1 MDEERK
7 EPISEEQA
15 GAGTASSASAA
26 AEGDEAAAA
35 RASGTAASAE
45 SAEQPAGVAGNQ
57 VERIK
62 DQAAA
67 ARDAERL
74 GKVTIMAPPRQEN
87 WYRNW
92 DDEIEVEAPDEPAE
106 AGRSHNKRQ
115 LALIAVAVVLAA
127 FAGAAGGA
135 LTNANLFQ
143 SGSSE
148 TTTKAQTQ
156 ARALDEQVAKLQT
169 EVAALKASV
178 DQAAKTTSAQIG
190 KAADRLEKIEKAQAE
205 PAQKIARLTETVEKL
220 RTAQVEKPAPAPAPT
235 QVASAAQDITGSIAP
250 KPAPKPTEVNR
261 LPTVDGWVLRDVY
274 DGGAVVVGREGT
286 FEVYAGDP
294 LPGLGRVDAIR
305 RQDGRWVVVTSRGLI
320 VAR

>member
-1 MDEERK
+1 MDEQRK
-7 EPISEEQA
+7 EPNSEEQA
-15 GAGTASSASAA
+15 GAGIASSASAA
-26 AEGDEAAAA
+26 GDDNAAAHA
-35 RASGTAASAE
+35 GGAE
-45 SAEQPAGVAGNQ
+45 PSDESTEQPAAPGNQ

-62 DQAAA
+62 DKAAT
-67 ARDAERL
+67 ARDADRL

-92 DDEIEVEAPDEPAE
+92 DDEIEVEAPEEPAD

-143 SGSSE
+143 SGSTE
-148 TTTKAQTQ
+148 TATKAQTQ
-156 ARALDEQVAKLQT
+156 AQALDAQVAKLQT

-178 DQAAKTTSAQIG
+178 DQAAKATSAQIG
-190 KAADRLEKIEKAQAE
+190 KATDRLEKIEKAQAE
-205 PAQKIARLTETVEKL
+205 PTQKIAKLTETVEKL
-220 RTAQVEKPAPAPAPT
+220 RTAQAEKPAPAPAPT
-235 QVASAAQDITGSIAP
+235 QVASAAQDVTGSVSP
-250 KPAPKPTEVNR
+250 KPAQKPTEVNR
-261 LPTVDGWVLRDVY
+261 LPTIDGWVLRDVY